1 MDLYTAL
8 KEVDIS
14 TIGTIKAGFFPT
26 ELLALNNPSD
36 KTRTWGFT

>member
-8 KEVDIS
+8 KEIDIG
-14 TIGTIKAGFFPT
+14 TIRTIKAGTIPT

-36 KTRTWGFT
+36 KTKT